1 MSDPLVTVV
10 IPVYNHEA
18 YVLETLDSVF
28 SQTFRNFEVIVVN
41 DGSPD
46 HTKERVHPLAEA
58 GRIRYIEQPNS
69 GAAAARN
76 RGIAEARG
84 EFVAILD
91 DDDVWPSDRLNWQ
104 VEALQQHSEVVVVY
118 GQVEF
123 ILDGKSIGLHP
134 TGPAPSGDVFD
145 AFLCRGWIQ
154 SPGQALIRRTAL
166 ETVGGL
172 DADIW
177 GADDW
182 DLWLRLSHQGEF
194 RYHPRVSLR
203 HRLHEKKASRDFLR
217 MYQNGLRVVYKHLGR
232 KPRPEDCKRWIAAK
246 RFVRRFCRE
255 DGIAEVVR
263 LTKAK
268 RCVPALAAWIRVLR
282 VDPTMVIRWRYPARI
297 LKSLRS

>member
-1 MSDPLVTVV
+1 MRDPLVTIV
-10 IPVYNHEA
+10 IPVYNHED

-28 SQTFRNFEVIVVN
+28 SQTFKDFEVVVVN

-46 HTKERVHPLAEA
+46 RTKELLRPLVKA
-58 GRIRYIEQPNS
+58 GRIRYIEQSNS

-84 EFVAILD
+84 EFVAMLD
-91 DDDVWPSDRLNWQ
+91 DDDVWPFDRLNWQ
-104 VEALQQHSEVVVVY
+104 VEALQQHSDVVVVY
-118 GQVEF
+118 GQAEF
-123 ILDGKSIGLHP
+123 VLDGKSCGIHP
-134 TGPAPSGDVFD
+134 AGPAPSGDVFD
-145 AFLCRGWIQ
+145 AFLREGWIQ
-154 SPGQALIRRTAL
+154 SPGQALIRRAAL
-166 ETVGGL
+166 EMVGGL

-177 GADDW
+177 GTDDW
-182 DLWLRLSHQGEF
+182 DLWLRLSHQGKF
-194 RYHPRVSLR
+194 QYDPRVSLR

-217 MYQNGLRVVYKHLGR
+217 MYHNGLRVVYKHLGR
-232 KPRPEDCKRWIAAK
+232 KPKPKDYERWVSAK

-282 VDPTMVIRWRYPARI
+282 VDPRMLIRWRYPARI
-297 LKSLRS
+297 LKCLCV